1 MKQRI
6 VLKESDLHSLIKESV
21 KQVLNE
27 SYNDSQTVSK
37 IRDLRAKITSFIEY
51 LEDKYDELGAGDG
64 FLDRVYNSA
73 SNLESDLHSFL
84 RDDNEQQIYQY

>member
-1 MKQRI
+1 MRQRI
-6 VLKESDLHSLIKESV
+6 RLSESDLHRMIKESV
-21 KQVLNE
+21 KEVLNE

-37 IRDLRAKITSFIEY
+37 IRDLRTKITSFIEY
-51 LEDKYDELGAGDG
+51 LEDKYDKLGAGDD

-84 RDDNEQQIYQY
+84 SDDYQQQIYGY